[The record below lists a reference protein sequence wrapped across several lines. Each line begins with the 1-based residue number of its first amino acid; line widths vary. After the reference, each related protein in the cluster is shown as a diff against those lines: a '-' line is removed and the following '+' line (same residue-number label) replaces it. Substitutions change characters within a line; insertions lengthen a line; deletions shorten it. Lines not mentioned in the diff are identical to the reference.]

1 MGERGEE
8 GVKTERKVGDMR
20 EVEPDGKEATGT
32 GERG

>member
-8 GVKTERKVGDMR
+8 GVETERKVGMR

-32 GERG
+32 GGRG